1 MITEEQGQLQK
12 ACIEIQKVSM
22 EEGDNVLSGA
32 KDRLSGKLPA
42 GFAGKE
48 SFLFEVPFN
57 PSELSFERQN
67 GRKDKKK
74 NWQRSEE
81 ENIGQ
86 TYLCQAVTPDIVMK
100 VKLIF
105 DRTVYEDDSVQ
116 QEVEGFLAT
125 ARDPAAR
132 FVNFQW
138 KEVQFQGI
146 LTSVSAQY
154 QMFSPLGNPMRA
166 SVELSITGQKNQTEL
181 LAKDYQKM
189 LGY

>member
-1 MITEEQGQLQK
+1 MIIEESGQLQK

-22 EEGDNVLSGA
+22 DKGDNVLSGA
-32 KDRLSGKLPA
+32 KDRLNGK
-42 GFAGKE
+42 FAAPYTAKE

-57 PSELSFERQN
+57 PSELRFERQN
-67 GRKDKKK
+67 GRKTEKK
-74 NWQRSEE
+74 NWQKEKE
-81 ENIGQ
+81 TIGQ

-105 DRTVYEDDSVQ
+105 DRTLYEDDSVQ

-125 ARDPAAR
+125 ARDPFTR
-132 FVNFQW
+132 FIIFQW
-138 KEVQFQGI
+138 KEIQFQGI

-154 QMFSPLGNPMRA
+154 QMFSSLGNPVRA
-166 SVELSITGQKNQTEL
+166 SVELSITGQKSQTEL
-181 LAKDYQKM
+181 MAKDYQKM